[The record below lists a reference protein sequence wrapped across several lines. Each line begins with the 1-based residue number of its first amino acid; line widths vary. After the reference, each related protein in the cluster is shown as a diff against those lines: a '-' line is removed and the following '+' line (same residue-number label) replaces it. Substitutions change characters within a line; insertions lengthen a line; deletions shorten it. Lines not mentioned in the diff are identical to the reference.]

1 VTTLLQVLKYS
12 QEYSNLLAAALQPV
26 NMRGKTIPGSQE
38 GSTMTALDDD
48 KPMPRGELTL
58 QIIPLPADTNAN
70 GDVFAGWLVKQMD
83 LAAATMAGRISQ
95 GRNATVAMDRMEF
108 LSPLRVGSQ
117 VGCYC
122 DLVDIGRSSMKIS
135 VEVWTLD
142 RTAKHPRKV
151 TEGLFVYVAIDE
163 HGRIREVPEQ
173 VL

>member
-1 VTTLLQVLKYS
+1 M
-12 QEYSNLLAAALQPV
+12 LAAALQPAT
-26 NMRGKTIPGSQE
+26 MRVKTIPGSQE
-38 GSTMTALDDD
+38 GSFMTALDDD
-48 KPMPRGELTL
+48 KPTPRGELTL
-58 QIIPLPADTNAN
+58 QIIPLPSDTNAN

-122 DLVDIGRSSMKIS
+122 ELVDIGRSSMKIS

-142 RTAKHPRKV
+142 RTAKNPRKV

>member
-1 VTTLLQVLKYS
+1 MLAALLQP
-12 QEYSNLLAAALQPV
+12 AT
-26 NMRGKTIPGSQE
+26 MRVKTIPVSQE

-48 KPMPRGELTL
+48 KPTPRGELTL
-58 QIIPLPADTNAN
+58 QIIPLPSDTNAN

-122 DLVDIGRSSMKIS
+122 ELVDIGRSSMKIS

-142 RTAKHPRKV
+142 RTAKNPRKV

>member
-1 VTTLLQVLKYS
+1 
-12 QEYSNLLAAALQPV
+12 
-26 NMRGKTIPGSQE
+26 
-38 GSTMTALDDD
+38 MTAFDDD
-48 KPMPRGELTL
+48 KPTPRGELTL
-58 QIIPLPADTNAN
+58 QIIPLPSDTNPN

-83 LAAATMAGRISQ
+83 IAAATMAGRISQ

-122 DLVDIGRSSMKIS
+122 EVIDIGRSSMKLR
-135 VEVWTLD
+135 VEVWTRD

-173 VL
+173 VA

>member
-1 VTTLLQVLKYS
+1 MNAY
-12 QEYSNLLAAALQPV
+12 
-26 NMRGKTIPGSQE
+26 
-38 GSTMTALDDD
+38 DDD
-48 KPMPRGELTL
+48 KPAPRGEMML
-58 QIIPLPADTNAN
+58 QVIPLPSDTNAN

-83 LAAATMAGRISQ
+83 IAGRISR

-122 DLVDIGRSSMKIS
+122 DLVDIGRSSMKIQ

-142 RTAKHPRKV
+142 RSSKTPRKV

-173 VL
+173 NH